1 MVRWGSYRLVAEEHV
16 KEVVKDVKF
25 LHNGQYFAAAQRKYA
40 YIYDKRGIEI
50 HCLKDHV
57 TPNAL
62 EFLPHHFLLCSI
74 GEQGVLRYQDVT
86 HGALVAQ
93 HRTKLGA
100 CEVMR
105 YNPQNAI
112 VHCGHGN
119 GTVTLWS
126 PNAGHAQSEDA
137 VPPRADQARIL
148 FFTPVPVRPRSR
160 GARRSLK
167 SFSPVDRLSPS
178 ITPRF

>member
-1 MVRWGSYRLVAEEHV
+1 
-16 KEVVKDVKF
+16 
-25 LHNGQYFAAAQRKYA
+25 
-40 YIYDKRGIEI
+40 
-50 HCLKDHV
+50 
-57 TPNAL
+57 L

-105 YNPQNAI
+105 HNPQNAI

-126 PNAGHAQSEDA
+126 PNAGHAQVKMLCHRGPIRRVFFSSRRSPYDRVRVVHA
-137 VPPRADQARIL
+137 VP
-148 FFTPVPVRPRSR
+148 
-160 GARRSLK
+160 
-167 SFSPVDRLSPS
+167 
-178 ITPRF
+178 